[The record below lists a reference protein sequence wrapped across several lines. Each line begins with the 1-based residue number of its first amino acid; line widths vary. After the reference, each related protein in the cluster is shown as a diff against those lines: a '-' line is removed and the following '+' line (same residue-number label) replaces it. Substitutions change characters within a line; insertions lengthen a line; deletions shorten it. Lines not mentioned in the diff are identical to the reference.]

1 MFNSGFYESNPIP
14 ASIPGSATP
23 AQSNASNDSSLP
35 ARRSTYDNAI
45 DSDDE
50 EDSDEDDEIGDW
62 DEDDDSDVQGDE
74 ENSKGFEARGED
86 DEMSDGSRL
95 ETERETERRVNS
107 TFNTSITLGREG
119 TTSAAASDE
128 EHIEDEEMGVV
139 EGRQGEEDMEAGGV
153 TTSIAD
159 KRRTA
164 ESDKMPFT
172 DAVGYITPPKA
183 GNEVLTSQGRL
194 HKKQRRTFVKAKRA
208 VDGRPRAEVIVA
220 DAGYVFLNPRIQ
232 ERD

>member
-95 ETERETERRVNS
+95 ETERRVNS